1 MRYLIGLVALLF
13 CWQAGTL
20 KSAAQEPPATV
31 AGGTLVAEKLHY
43 DISFLW
49 LNRAAEAQISL
60 QPDGHDGRFRVEL
73 EAKTLGLSAWATGD
87 RRQRFVSLVQKDE
100 KGVLR
105 TLKHDSDTH
114 STKRGATRSRL
125 KHLRYDAKG
134 RKIIQQVVRN
144 GNRNPEEVFSLDG
157 PMPFDFLAGFYNFRA
172 GAFGPLTVG
181 AQFRIPT
188 FARGQESEIKVRVLT
203 SEETLRARLPS
214 NGLAIRVNMDPE
226 VFDTG
231 DGTVY
236 VWFDAQ
242 GRPARVIV
250 KNVVGFGDVRGTLRP

>member
-13 CWQAGTL
+13 FGQAGSL
-20 KSAAQEPPATV
+20 QSAAQEPPVAV
-31 AGGTLVAEKLHY
+31 AGQTIVAEKLHY

-49 LNRAAEAQISL
+49 LNRAAQAQISL
-60 QPDGHDGRFRVEL
+60 QPDGPGGRFRLEL
-73 EAKTLGLSAWATGD
+73 EARTLGLSAWATGD

-100 KGVLR
+100 KGVLH
-105 TLKHDSDTH
+105 TLEHASDTH
-114 STKRGATRSRL
+114 STKRGVSRSRL

-134 RKIIQQVVRN
+134 RKVIQQVVRD
-144 GNRNPEEVFSLDG
+144 GERRPEEVFTLLG

-172 GAFGPLTVG
+172 GAFGPLKVG

-203 SEETLRARLPS
+203 TAEARSAKLPS

-236 VWFDAQ
+236 VWFDPQ